1 MTLTVTSADG
11 STIAYEKTGNGPA
24 VIVIGGAFATR
35 QSSAGLAPLLAAHF
49 SVYAYDRRGRGES
62 SQASP
67 YAVEREVE
75 DLAALIEVAGGS
87 ANLYGHSS
95 GGMLALEAAAR
106 GLPLDHVAVYEV
118 PYTETPAGYGSVQEW
133 RSTVEG
139 ALEAEDRDAAAK
151 AFLRGTGADDATLA
165 MMATTPWWP
174 GMLGIAHTLPHDLAL
189 MGDGSV
195 PAERMRRIAVPTVLL
210 YGADSPEWAGKA
222 AEALAAV
229 IPGST
234 SVAMHGQTHNADP
247 AAVAPAVM
255 DFFRDAEP
263 GDGG

>member
-11 STIAYEKTGNGPA
+11 STIAYEKTGTGPA

-35 QSSAGLAPLLAAHF
+35 QSAGGLAPLLAAHF
-49 SVYAYDRRGRGES
+49 SVYAYDRRGRGDS
-62 SQASP
+62 SQAGP
-67 YAVEREVE
+67 YGVEREVE

-106 GLPLDHVAVYEV
+106 DLPLGRVAVYEV
-118 PYTETPAGYGSVQEW
+118 PYTETPAGYASVREW

-139 ALEAEDRDAAAK
+139 ALQTGDRDAAAK
-151 AFLRGTGADDATLA
+151 AFLRGTGADDATLD
-165 MMATTPWWP
+165 MMPTTPWWP

-195 PAERMRRIAVPTVLL
+195 PAERMRRIAVPTLL
-210 YGADSPEWAGKA
+210 LFGGDSPDWARQA
-222 AEALAAV
+222 AESLAVA

-234 SVAMHGQTHNADP
+234 AVAIPGQTHNADP
-247 AAVAPAVM
+247 AAVAPAVVE
-255 DFFRDAEP
+255 FFGHA
-263 GDGG
+263 